1 MPRMAYRLPQKLI
14 YLGWLQGVR
23 AIFAADRLTL
33 RHLLNSFLALL
44 NYLRYI
50 SGERGQMNDFTEA
63 FWSFGLLHIV
73 SV

>member
-1 MPRMAYRLPQKLI
+1 MLVDWFK
-14 YLGWLQGVR
+14 GVR